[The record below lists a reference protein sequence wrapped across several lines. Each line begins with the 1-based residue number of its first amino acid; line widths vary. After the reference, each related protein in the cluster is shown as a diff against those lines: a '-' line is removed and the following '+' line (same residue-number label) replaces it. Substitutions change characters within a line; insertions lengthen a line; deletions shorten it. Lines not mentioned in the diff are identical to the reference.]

1 MRAVRLISRAFRE
14 VAALEIWSKRNG
26 GGRKL
31 TIFSAPSARWT
42 DGAEKSSFHLKTEP
56 GTSYYIQSFI
66 TNIRSQP
73 ASLIVST
80 YNRPIFAINT
90 QIVTKH
96 ATSLATL
103 NDYEA
108 GKILERAR
116 AYRMSKVSGLRKAM
130 HILTDI

>member
-1 MRAVRLISRAFRE
+1 MEYYEPNIFCIYILFGTKLLMKAICLISRAFRE

-42 DGAEKSSFHLKTEP
+42 DGAEKSSFPLKTGP

-73 ASLIVST
+73 ASFCQHLKFVAVLRRSVVKAFATVSLWCHCIGA
-80 YNRPIFAINT
+80 R
-90 QIVTKH
+90 
-96 ATSLATL
+96 SLQ
-103 NDYEA
+103 
-108 GKILERAR
+108 
-116 AYRMSKVSGLRKAM
+116 
-130 HILTDI
+130 